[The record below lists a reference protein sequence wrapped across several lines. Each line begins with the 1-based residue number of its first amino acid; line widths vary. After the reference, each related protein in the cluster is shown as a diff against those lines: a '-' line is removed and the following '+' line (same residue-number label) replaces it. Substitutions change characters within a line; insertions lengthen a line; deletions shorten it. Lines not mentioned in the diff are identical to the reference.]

1 MAKFNIKKIFLGIV
15 LIILALF
22 SAVTA
27 FYILEVKPKMEARK
41 KSGTAKTVSIK
52 GSTDKKVKSATE
64 KVVKKEST
72 SRIKDRMSK
81 ISEKIKNPLPEKE
94 APKKDPVK
102 EVKEV
107 LKKEPVKEDPKE
119 VKKVEE
125 NISLKAL
132 VKEADS
138 VYGDAEKSRK
148 EGLLWVD
155 RKTARIMVTLGA
167 VHGLSRG
174 SILSVYE
181 GSTKIGQVKVDT
193 AFDVISFV
201 SLGDNSVDL
210 SKHNYYKIVIE

>member
-1 MAKFNIKKIFLGIV
+1 MHKLV
-15 LIILALF
+15 LIRHGQSTWNLENRF
-22 SAVTA
+22 TGWVDVDVSAKG
-27 FYILEVKPKMEARK
+27 EKEA
-41 KSGTAKTVSIK
+41 
-52 GSTDKKVKSATE
+52 
-64 KVVKKEST
+64 
-72 SRIKDRMSK
+72 
-81 ISEKIKNPLPEKE
+81 KE

-102 EVKEV
+102 EVKDV